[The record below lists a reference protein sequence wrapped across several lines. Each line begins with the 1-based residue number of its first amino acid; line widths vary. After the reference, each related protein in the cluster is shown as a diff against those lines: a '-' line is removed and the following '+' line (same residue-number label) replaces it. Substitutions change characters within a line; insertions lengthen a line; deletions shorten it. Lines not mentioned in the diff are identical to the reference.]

1 MGQPELTVMDIFR
14 KQLIETT
21 YTRLSLEINYGACTL

>member
-1 MGQPELTVMDIFR
+1 MGQAGLTVMGVFR

-21 YTRLSLEINYGACTL
+21 YTCLGLEINYGACTL